1 MAQDLTTAQ
10 AGGSSGSDLFK
21 SAQQTGGGRA
31 FQSIAQS
38 IAISIQDAV
47 DNLRNVETIS
57 TTATGVAMAQLL
69 ATKDEKYV
77 MVIQQAQTIMTNA
90 INNYKA
96 VGDAAGSVLGQFT
109 SKMGG
114 A

>member
-1 MAQDLTTAQ
+1 MPDLAVSNAGSGSTADFVSVAQQ
-10 AGGSSGSDLFK
+10 AGTS
-21 SAQQTGGGRA
+21 RA

-38 IAISIQDAV
+38 VAISVQDAV

-69 ATKDEKYV
+69 TTKDPAYG
-77 MVIQQAQTIMTNA
+77 MIIDQAQSLMANA
-90 INNYKA
+90 IKNYSA
-96 VGDAAGSVLGQFT
+96 VGKAAADIISEF
-109 SKMGG
+109 KN